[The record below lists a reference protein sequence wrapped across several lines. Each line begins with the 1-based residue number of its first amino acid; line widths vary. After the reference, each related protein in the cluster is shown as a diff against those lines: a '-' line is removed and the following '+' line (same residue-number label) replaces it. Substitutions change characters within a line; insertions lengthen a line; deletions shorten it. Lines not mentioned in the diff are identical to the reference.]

1 MSNINIADNYS
12 KNLYAKTKQYQKQY
26 GFEIGT
32 GKHDT
37 HNNQA
42 DAFKHT
48 FGSAETALKSN
59 TTLSKMLW
67 DVHEYDGTHFHGQP
81 SYEENMDRWNNLEGR
96 KIAEDI
102 KKEYSPLERI
112 KLINSGKMDDII
124 AEKVMEKMKKGEL
137 ITNPYTDQRKY
148 TENSLMDKIFN
159 LKNRVFHQNEISMKD
174 LDDPQIMDA
183 FLDQALDKEAF
194 PTKEDLDKKV
204 ANGELIY
211 VNNYERSDGTKV
223 SGYYRSVPK
232 G

>member
-1 MSNINIADNYS
+1 MKNYVDDYKNNMMDKTYQYS
-12 KNLYAKTKQYQKQY
+12 KKYNLKISQ
-26 GFEIGT
+26 GT
-32 GKHDT
+32 SGWNDEG
-37 HNNQA
+37 
-42 DAFKHT
+42 DAFRHA
-48 FGSAETALKSN
+48 FMQASISLKSN
-59 TTLSKMLW
+59 SNLANIVGDL
-67 DVHEYDGTHFHGQP
+67 HEIKGNLKKGQP
-81 SYEENMDRWNNLEGR
+81 SYEENMDKWNNLEGR

-102 KKEYSPLERI
+102 KKEYGPLERI

-137 ITNPYTDQRKY
+137 ITNPYTDKRKY

-159 LKNRVFHQNEISMKD
+159 LKNRVFHQNEISMSD
-174 LDDPQIMDA
+174 LDDPQMMDA

-204 ANGELIY
+204 ASGELVY

-223 SGYYRSVPK
+223 SGYYRSASR